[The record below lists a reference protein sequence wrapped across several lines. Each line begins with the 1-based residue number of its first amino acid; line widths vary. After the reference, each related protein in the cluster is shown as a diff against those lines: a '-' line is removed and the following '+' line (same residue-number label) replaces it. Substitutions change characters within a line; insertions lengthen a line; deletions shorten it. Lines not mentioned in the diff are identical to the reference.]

1 VEYTYTTPSR
11 LQPGQKAPFDLT
23 ISNPNTNLIRFEII
37 DVQSEDYSLLSSN
50 PLLGQLGR

>member
-1 VEYTYTTPSR
+1 MEHTYTTPSG